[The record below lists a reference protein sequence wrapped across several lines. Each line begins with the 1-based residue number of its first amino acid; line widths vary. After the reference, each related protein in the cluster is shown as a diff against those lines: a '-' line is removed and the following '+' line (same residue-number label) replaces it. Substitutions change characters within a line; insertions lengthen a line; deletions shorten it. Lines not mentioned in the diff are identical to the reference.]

1 MDLSI
6 YFTSAFAL
14 ILFATEVAFASRHPH
29 LSVVQVVKD
38 QHYLVP
44 PRRRFLR
51 QQQRSEI
58 MKQLLTSVKHFGE
71 IIFQRTSNHRPEKP
85 PNRLTPHIAGKPVA
99 AREGAL

>member
-29 LSVVQVVKD
+29 LSVVQFVKD
-38 QHYLVP
+38 QHYFFP

-58 MKQLLTSVKHFGE
+58 MKQLLTSVKHFGK
-71 IIFQRTSNHRPEKP
+71 IFSSKHPTLFPDPETKT
-85 PNRLTPHIAGKPVA
+85 LG
-99 AREGAL
+99 